1 MAAAGAVAAVG
12 STLQFRGGGRE
23 EGGLSSGEPEIRGG
37 VGWGDVGVRREM
49 AEAASAGEGVWFG
62 AVAWGSVKNSI
73 VCWDLGVVVVVES
86 ENVL

>member
-1 MAAAGAVAAVG
+1 MG
-12 STLQFRGGGRE
+12 
-23 EGGLSSGEPEIRGG
+23 
-37 VGWGDVGVRREM
+37 GVRREM